1 MSNLKKR
8 VEALLGATQISEV
21 REACSEAINKF
32 SGSIS
37 ASSPYS
43 QRSFIEETIA
53 NSLIEAIASTDESVV
68 QEFINVENR
77 IKGMNNLG
85 VRNAITAVMED
96 DLSKHVS
103 VRYIME
109 NLRRLQEVP
118 EWIAA
123 DMAVEA
129 LSQFE
134 WSPIVKEQLNIL
146 KENTTKYAEDIKIY
160 KAVAEAKATRSGYL
174 MAGLEKP
181 IDAYLNQRTATN
193 RTRLMEA
200 LNKFSFDPGMKQLY
214 NVIAESANGFQIK
227 ANSSDAYFKNVY
239 SPVYVNEGKEYFA
252 VFGKIFVKEGETV
265 NVISDTDKGLL
276 PESFEWLANYLV
288 QSNVEV
294 SESGVK
300 IFSRDKKV
308 EIVEENGAPSVKVN
322 GKIVN
327 NADFEKVYLNSGIFR
342 IEEREVL
349 ASVYKIVEN
358 WDSIFELDF
367 VKSIFSNSNPH
378 RRVDIFRTG
387 DKIHMNK
394 INTLM
399 SENVFVADCN
409 GTQSRNEVLE
419 FMNYDLGNTF
429 ADLLNVDEKQIKEL
443 DAKKAD
449 ILEAINYLE
458 ERKAKIDAIANPA
471 VRESEEMTNIYE
483 AINDEIATLKE
494 SYAVVQ
500 QELRDF
506 TTISEG
512 VGANVND
519 EVEHLKKKQE

>member
-8 VEALLGATQISEV
+8 VETLLAATQISEV
-21 REACSEAINKF
+21 RGACSEAITKF
-32 SGSIS
+32 SGSI
-37 ASSPYS
+37 APSSPYS

-53 NSLIEAIASTDESVV
+53 NSLIEAIASTDELVV

-77 IKGMNNLG
+77 LNGMNNLG
-85 VRNAITAVMED
+85 VRNAIAAVMED

-123 DMAVEA
+123 DTAVEA

-146 KENTTKYAEDIKIY
+146 KTNSEKYAEDIKIY
-160 KAVAEAKATRSGYL
+160 KAVAEAKATRSSYL
-174 MAGLEKP
+174 MASLEKP
-181 IDAYLNQRTATN
+181 IDTYLNQRTATN
-193 RTRLMEA
+193 RSKLMEA
-200 LNKFSFDPGMKQLY
+200 LDKFAFDPGIKQLY

-227 ANSSDAYFKNVY
+227 ANSSDAYFKKVY
-239 SPVYVNEGKEYFA
+239 SPVYVNEGKEYFVVA
-252 VFGKIFVKEGETV
+252 GKAFVKENESVNTV
-265 NVISDTDKGLL
+265 SESEMGLL
-276 PESFEWLANYLV
+276 PEHFMWLANYLV

-308 EIVEENGAPSVKVN
+308 EIIEENGVASVKVN

-342 IEEREVL
+342 IEERAVL
-349 ASVYKIVEN
+349 SSVYKIVEN

-367 VKSIFSNSNPH
+367 VKTIFSTSNPH

-394 INTLM
+394 INTSM
-399 SENVFVADCN
+399 AENVFIADCN

-429 ADLLNVDEKQIKEL
+429 ADLLNVDEKQLKEL
-443 DAKKAD
+443 NTKKGE
-449 ILEAINYLE
+449 ILDAINYLE
-458 ERKAKIDAIANPA
+458 ERKAKINGIGNSA
-471 VRESEEMTNIYE
+471 VRESEEMTNIYT
-483 AINDEIATLKE
+483 AISEEISELKE
-494 SYAVVQ
+494 SYATVQ
-500 QELRDF
+500 QEIRNY
-506 TTISEG
+506 TTVSEG
-512 VGANVND
+512 VGANVDD